1 MDALFAAELEWWEET
16 DKGELKEYFTKKTFL
31 LASHAKPPVGW
42 EVAPVAA
49 VGSWNSQVQRPP
61 EKTVKLSIN
70 TSQTTPAS

>member
-31 LASHAKPPVGW
+31 LVSHAKPPVGW

-49 VGSWNSQVQRPP
+49 VGS
-61 EKTVKLSIN
+61 
-70 TSQTTPAS
+70 